1 MMQRDLRNMNKN
13 LGDKIKVGH
22 ILNIFR
28 VT

>member
-22 ILNIFR
+22 ILDIFS
-28 VT
+28 VM